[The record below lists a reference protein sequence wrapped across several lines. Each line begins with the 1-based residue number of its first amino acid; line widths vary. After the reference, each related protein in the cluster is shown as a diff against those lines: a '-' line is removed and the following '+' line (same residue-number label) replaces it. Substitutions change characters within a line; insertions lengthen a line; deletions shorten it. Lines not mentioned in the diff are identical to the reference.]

1 MIMTIIR
8 ITHYSFFFN
17 LQVFYWLEKTILN
30 KDDYYHYYRAIILST
45 IFKLT
50 KKEEKNFHY
59 SLPKK
64 YERVKVLYNSLL
76 NLEYSTCQAFHEAMK
91 LLSIINPQVKLSEV
105 SQKTFDIIYP
115 IEVNYYENDIDNH
128 SQN

>member
-1 MIMTIIR
+1 M
-8 ITHYSFFFN
+8 SN
-17 LQVFYWLEKTILN
+17 
-30 KDDYYHYYRAIILST
+30 
-45 IFKLT
+45 IFKFT
-50 KKEEKNFHY
+50 KKENRDFHN
-59 SLPKK
+59 SLPRK

-76 NLEYSTCQAFHEAMK
+76 NSGYSTCQAFHEAMK

-115 IEVNYYENDIDNH
+115 IYDNYYENNIDNH

>member
-1 MIMTIIR
+1 M
-8 ITHYSFFFN
+8 SN
-17 LQVFYWLEKTILN
+17 
-30 KDDYYHYYRAIILST
+30 

-50 KKEEKNFHY
+50 NKENKDFHNPL
-59 SLPKK
+59 SRK

-76 NLEYSTCQAFHEAMK
+76 NSGYSTCQAFHEAMK

-115 IEVNYYENDIDNH
+115 IYDNYYENNIDNH

>member
-1 MIMTIIR
+1 M
-8 ITHYSFFFN
+8 SN
-17 LQVFYWLEKTILN
+17 
-30 KDDYYHYYRAIILST
+30 

-50 KKEEKNFHY
+50 KEDNKNFHY
-59 SLPKK
+59 YLPKK
-64 YERVKVLYNSLL
+64 YERVKALYYSLL
-76 NLEYSTCQAFHEAMK
+76 NSGYSTCQAFHEAMK

-115 IEVNYYENDIDNH
+115 IYDNYYENNIDNH

>member
-1 MIMTIIR
+1 M
-8 ITHYSFFFN
+8 SN
-17 LQVFYWLEKTILN
+17 
-30 KDDYYHYYRAIILST
+30 

-50 KKEEKNFHY
+50 NKENKDFHNPL
-59 SLPKK
+59 SRK

-76 NLEYSTCQAFHEAMK
+76 NSGYSTCQAFHEAMK

-115 IEVNYYENDIDNH
+115 IYDNYYENNIDNY